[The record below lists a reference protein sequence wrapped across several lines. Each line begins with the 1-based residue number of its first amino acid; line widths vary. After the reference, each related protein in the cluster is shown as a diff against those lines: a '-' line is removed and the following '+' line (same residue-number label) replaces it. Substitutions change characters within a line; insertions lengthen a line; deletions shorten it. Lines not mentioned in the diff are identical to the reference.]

1 MKRTTRRVR
10 HAALLAGAVSLA
22 LVTSACGGGSGGS
35 SAAGTVTIVS
45 GPAGPFVPGLSPF
58 STTDGPGIMNVTSLV
73 YEPLVMFN
81 AIKPTDA
88 PKPWLAS
95 AYKWSDGGKTLTF
108 TIPSGR
114 QWSDGTPLTAKDVAF
129 TFDLIKKHPS
139 LNINGLQFASASA
152 PNDTTAVVKF
162 AGPAYAQLYTLGK
175 VLMVPE
181 HIWST
186 IPDPTKF
193 TNDKPVGSG
202 PYLLSGITA
211 QAINFAK
218 NPHYWQAGL
227 PKVNAVRVTSYT
239 SQNAAISAIG
249 AGQIDWNNVFLSNP
263 EQQFTAKD
271 PSHRSLWLEPAGDM
285 FLCPNT
291 QSGALGN
298 STVREALAYAIDR
311 DKAVTQVEGQY
322 YAPSDSVTGLREGQ
336 TEFIPS
342 DLASAKLTYDPAKV
356 KSLLAQAGYNAG
368 NPLKLTL
375 LLPSEYT
382 DWMSLGTLLV
392 NEMKAAGIDASL
404 QGTSVN
410 SWTSAYTNGNYQ
422 LTICGLFQSSG
433 PYNNFNSLLD
443 SSLTAPVGQA
453 AVSNIVRWNDPKTD
467 QLLQQY
473 RSSNDPAVQK
483 AAIGGL
489 GRIISQQYPII
500 PLMSVSSFG
509 SYTTA
514 HVTGFPTKDDPYQT
528 DSIATPFTEDV
539 VLHLEPAQ

>member
-1 MKRTTRRVR
+1 MKRSTRRVR
-10 HAALLAGAVSLA
+10 LAALLAGALSLT
-22 LVTSACGGGSGGS
+22 LVTSACGSGGSGAS
-35 SAAGTVTIVS
+35 SSGTVTIVS

-95 AYKWSDGGKTLTF
+95 AYQWSDGGKTLTF
-108 TIPSGR
+108 TIPAGR
-114 QWSDGTPLTAKDVAF
+114 QWSDGTPLTAQDVAF
-129 TFDLIKKHPS
+129 TFGLIKKYPS
-139 LNINGLQFASASA
+139 LNINGVQFASASA

-162 AGPAYAQLYTLGK
+162 AAPAYSQFFILGK
-175 VLMVPE
+175 VLIVPE

-186 IPDPTKF
+186 VSDPAKF

-202 PYLLSGITA
+202 PYLLSAITP
-211 QAINFAK
+211 QAINFTK

-249 AGQIDWNNVFLSNP
+249 AGQIDWNNVFLSDP
-263 EQQFTAKD
+263 EKQFTAKD
-271 PSHRSLWLEPAGDM
+271 PSHRNVWLAPAGDM

-291 QSGALGN
+291 QSGALSN
-298 STVREALAYAIDR
+298 STVREALAYSIDR
-311 DKAVTQVEGQY
+311 QKAVTQVEGQY

-356 KSLLAQAGYNAG
+356 KSLLAQAGYDAG

-410 SWTSAYTNGNYQ
+410 SWTSAYTNGNFD

-443 SSLTAPVGQA
+443 SSLTAPIGQP
-453 AVSNIVRWNDPKTD
+453 AVSNYVRWSDPKTD

-473 RSSNDPAVQK
+473 RTSNDPAVQK
-483 AAIGGL
+483 AAIGGIA
-489 GRIISQQYPII
+489 RIIAEQNPII

-509 SYTTA
+509 SYSTA
-514 HVTGFPTKDDPYQT
+514 RVTGFPTQDDPYQT
-528 DSIATPFTEDV
+528 DGITTPYTEDV
-539 VLHLEPAQ
+539 VLHLEPVQ